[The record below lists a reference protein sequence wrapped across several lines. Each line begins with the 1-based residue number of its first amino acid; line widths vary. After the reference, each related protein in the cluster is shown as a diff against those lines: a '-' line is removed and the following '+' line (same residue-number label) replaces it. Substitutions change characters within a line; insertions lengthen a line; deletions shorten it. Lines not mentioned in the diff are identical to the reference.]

1 MQKYVPGSIQD
12 ETNQKKLQNKTH
24 TTLNNW
30 WQDSQHSTSFIS
42 LDVSIA
48 PYLILTSASKAI
60 IF

>member
-30 WQDSQHSTSFIS
+30 
-42 LDVSIA
+42 
-48 PYLILTSASKAI
+48 
-60 IF
+60 